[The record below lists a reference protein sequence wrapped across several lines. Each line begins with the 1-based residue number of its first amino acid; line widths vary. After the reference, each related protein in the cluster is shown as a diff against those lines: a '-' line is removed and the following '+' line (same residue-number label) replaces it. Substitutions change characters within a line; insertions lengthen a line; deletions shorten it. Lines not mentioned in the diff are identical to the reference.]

1 MNIDNRHKQ
10 KIMTNIKN
18 IQSSVSQDDYDKF
31 PQIKR
36 EITTDIS
43 NKHQFLANTRKYVE
57 LKNFMTINAS
67 SLEFVLDLLII
78 APSFREIKNYL
89 PRQITTKVIGSLDYV
104 RKARLKPIL
113 SDLGVYA
120 FNNVIPV
127 YKTDVDFLNT
137 DFHQF
142 FTKYQNPIIS
152 MTDIIYYIE
161 PKCLF
166 EKFQNLN
173 DGVLMLVNYHVFKQE
188 MGFLGNK
195 KLEGVYIIENNMV
208 KMYANGNESAYKHPL
223 YYNDLKDKDVM
234 ILDQEN
240 YNFKLIFK
248 VSIRV
253 DCLDTDYVGVQVI
266 KDSNVDTG
274 SIIINKKYH
283 NHHNYDRKDILNA
296 LEFKIF
302 PKNVMAVEKKTK
314 IIAVLPIGVVEP
326 IEIVSKK
333 NMTFVL
339 ATHKYYPVEKI
350 NDEVYISSTMVGK
363 IIVDCYR
370 LGTEN
375 KIINK
380 IQLLN
385 IIMKYTTIPSTVSE
399 ELFELIIQKYQELLD

>member
-1 MNIDNRHKQ
+1 
-10 KIMTNIKN
+10 
-18 IQSSVSQDDYDKF
+18 
-31 PQIKR
+31 
-36 EITTDIS
+36 
-43 NKHQFLANTRKYVE
+43 
-57 LKNFMTINAS
+57 
-67 SLEFVLDLLII
+67 
-78 APSFREIKNYL
+78 
-89 PRQITTKVIGSLDYV
+89 
-104 RKARLKPIL
+104 
-113 SDLGVYA
+113 
-120 FNNVIPV
+120 
-127 YKTDVDFLNT
+127 
-137 DFHQF
+137 
-142 FTKYQNPIIS
+142 